1 MSDGFNEPIVKKSL
15 LIIQAFDTQHPQ
27 DMVLIPAG
35 EFEMGTDAIQIPELL
50 QSEKQYFPDAE
61 ASWFKNAPPAQRP
74 PGCILYC
81 NAQYKKLMDKTG
93 FHPPLYWNTSNFAP
107 NHPVVGISWHDAM
120 IYAKWAG
127 KRLPT
132 EAEWEYAARGG
143 LAKKNIHRVILK
155 LMGNEQILPIK
166 PST

>member
-61 ASWFKNAPPAQRP
+61 ASWFKNEP
-74 PGCILYC
+74 PGTKAAWMRSILQCPIQEAYGQ
-81 NAQYKKLMDKTG
+81 NR
-93 FHPPLYWNTSNFAP
+93 
-107 NHPVVGISWHDAM
+107 ISSTFILEHIQFRPQSSCGWHQ
-120 IYAKWAG
+120 
-127 KRLPT
+127 
-132 EAEWEYAARGG
+132 
-143 LAKKNIHRVILK
+143 LA
-155 LMGNEQILPIK
+155 
-166 PST
+166 